1 MPKPATP
8 EESQT
13 ISSSLGTQQPTAPIP
28 PATCQLLPIGGQ
40 AVLEGVMMRGP
51 RSFTVVVRR
60 PDGTMAVKEDRWL
73 SWTTRWR
80 VTRWPFVRGSLVLLE
95 TLVNGM
101 QALNFSATQ
110 AMPEEESESKQS
122 WAIGATLLVAMAL
135 GIGFFVVL
143 PHALS
148 AILGHFGPFHYDVN
162 SFWFHLVDS
171 VIKVVLFI
179 GYLVGIALLPDIR
192 RVFQYHGAEHK
203 SIHTY
208 ESGEELTVANAARH
222 SILHPRCGTAFLL
235 VVLVVSLATFA
246 WVIPL
251 LPFSGIGP
259 AWLRHLFIVA
269 VKIGLMFP
277 IAGMAYE
284 FIKWSGRHQS
294 KRWVLGLCQ
303 PGLWLQRLTTREPSE
318 DQLEVALHA
327 LHRAL
332 QIEQQKTS

>member
-1 MPKPATP
+1 MPKPAIP
-8 EESQT
+8 EENQAA
-13 ISSSLGTQQPTAPIP
+13 SSSSESDPTTNS
-28 PATCQLLPIGGQ
+28 TCAAKCRLLPIGGQ

-60 PDGTMAVKEDRWL
+60 PDGTLAVKEDRWL
-73 SWTTRWR
+73 SWATRWR
-80 VTRWPFVRGSLVLLE
+80 ITRWPFVRGSLVLLE
-95 TLVNGM
+95 TLVNGL
-101 QALNFSATQ
+101 QALNFSAAQ
-110 AMPEEESESKQS
+110 ALQEEEPESNQS
-122 WAIGATLLVAMAL
+122 LAVGITLLIAMAL

-143 PHALS
+143 PHLLS
-148 AILGHFGPFHYDVN
+148 AVLGHFGPLRYDVN
-162 SFWFHLVDS
+162 SFLFHLVDS
-171 VIKVVLFI
+171 VIKVLLFV
-179 GYLVGIALLPDIR
+179 GYLVGIAFLPDIR

-222 SILHPRCGTAFLL
+222 SMLHPRCGTAFLL

-251 LPFSGIGP
+251 LPFSSAGP
-259 AWLRHLFIVA
+259 AWLRHLSIVA

-277 IAGMAYE
+277 VAGIAYE

-303 PGLWLQRLTTREPSE
+303 PGLWLQRLTTREPSA

-332 QIEQQKTS
+332 QIEQQKSS